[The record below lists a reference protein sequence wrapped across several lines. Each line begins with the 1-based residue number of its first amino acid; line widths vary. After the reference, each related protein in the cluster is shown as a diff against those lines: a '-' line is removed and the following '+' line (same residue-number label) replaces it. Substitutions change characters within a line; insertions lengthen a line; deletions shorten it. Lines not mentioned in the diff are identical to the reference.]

1 MSGSVCDGRSNVMS
15 VDGNE
20 KVKRAEVSTDVRK
33 MQRGGHAH
41 TPPVLAEDKINMTF
55 NTHG

>member
-1 MSGSVCDGRSNVMS
+1 MS